1 MILLKIGDDG
11 ELHWNKDDILNY
23 ANLYDQGWRTD
34 ETEKAKLLQLIWES
48 GYNTAIDN
56 FNETGQRTMLL
67 LSDVGGHA

>member
-11 ELHWNKDDILNY
+11 ELHWNKGDILNY

-48 GYNTAIDN
+48 GYNTAIDH

>member
-48 GYNTAIDN
+48 GYNAAIDH